1 MRKSEEGVLE
11 DCELEEG
18 AMGISTASSP
28 LATVLAIRRDLRSC
42 TQLSAG
48 RSHACTVLKNV
59 KACLRLAP
67 GRRG

>member
-11 DCELEEG
+11 DCELEG

-28 LATVLAIRRDLRSC
+28 LATVLAIRRDLQSC

-59 KACLRLAP
+59 KARLRLAP